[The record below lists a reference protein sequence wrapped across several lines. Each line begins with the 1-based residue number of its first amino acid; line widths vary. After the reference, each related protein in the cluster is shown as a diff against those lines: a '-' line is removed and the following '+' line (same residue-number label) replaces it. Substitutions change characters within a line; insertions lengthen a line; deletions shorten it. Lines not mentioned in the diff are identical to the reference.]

1 MAEQKDRPHIRLHVY
16 DEEIEVVV
24 NRDDEEYYRR
34 AAKLIT
40 ERCNAY
46 SQAYKGRKSD
56 HTIALMTL
64 IDIALMYQKER
75 THNDTSPYDNVLAR
89 LTAEIEEVPYS
100 LLKHITN
107 RITAEVKG
115 VNRVLFD
122 LTPKP
127 TGTIEWE

>member
-1 MAEQKDRPHIRLHVY
+1 MAEQKDRLHIRLHVY

-40 ERCNAY
+40 ERYNAY
-46 SQAYKGRKSD
+46 AQAYKGRKSD

-89 LTAEIEEVPYS
+89 LTAEIEEA
-100 LLKHITN
+100 LGEKKEH
-107 RITAEVKG
+107 
-115 VNRVLFD
+115 
-122 LTPKP
+122 
-127 TGTIEWE
+127 